1 MVFSYSTNAFVEYPL
16 HEALDLIART
26 GFSGVEIMC
35 DRPHLYPPDTREDD
49 LNSIK
54 SLLQELNLAI
64 TNLNCF
70 TLFAVG
76 DTWLPSWIEP
86 DEKRRQQRIEH
97 TLNCLDL
104 ARFLGCPNI
113 SVPPGGPPV
122 DRDRE
127 KSLALFSQGLE
138 QVIPRAEEAGV
149 SILIEPEPGLLIE
162 NSKEMKSFMET
173 ISSDRVGVNFDAG
186 HFFCV
191 GEAPEEA
198 IEDLFEWTGHI
209 HIEDIAATRDH
220 NHLIPGLGAMDYK
233 AFFKKLKE
241 LGYKGDVCLELYPY
255 TRTPCRAG
263 EESMAH
269 LAPIMEMYGFRV

>member
-16 HEALDLIART
+16 HEALNLIAKV
-26 GFSGVEIMC
+26 GFGGAEIMC

-49 LNSIK
+49 LKSIK
-54 SLLQELNLAI
+54 ELVRKLDLAV

-86 DEKRRQQRIEH
+86 DKKRREQRIEH

-104 ARFLGCPNI
+104 ARFLECPNI

-122 DRDRE
+122 GGDRE
-127 KSLALFSQGLE
+127 ASLALFYKGLE
-138 QVIPRAEEAGV
+138 QVIPKAEETGV
-149 SILIEPEPGLLIE
+149 KILIEPEPGLLIE
-162 NSKEMKSFMET
+162 TGKQMKSFMET
-173 ISSDRVGVNFDAG
+173 IASDRIGVNFDAG

-198 IEDLFEWTGHI
+198 LEDLFEWTGHI
-209 HIEDIAATRDH
+209 HIEDIAASREH

-269 LAPIMEMYGFRV
+269 LVPIMEMYGFRR

>member
-1 MVFSYSTNAFVEYPL
+1 MVFAYSTNAFVEYSL
-16 HEALDLIART
+16 HDAVNLIAGT
-26 GFSGVEIMC
+26 GFGGVEIMC
-35 DRPHLYPPDTREDD
+35 DLPHLYPPDTAEDD
-49 LNSIK
+49 LNSLK
-54 SLLQELNLAI
+54 SLVQELNLTI

-104 ARFLGCPNI
+104 ARFLECPNI

-122 DRDRE
+122 GEDRD
-127 KSLALFSQGLE
+127 KSLALFYQGLE
-138 QVIPRAEEAGV
+138 QVIPKAEEAGV

-162 NSKEMKSFMET
+162 TSKEMKSFMET
-173 ISSDRVGVNFDAG
+173 VASDRVGVNFDAG

-198 IEDLFEWTGHI
+198 LKRLFDWTGHI
-209 HIEDIAATRDH
+209 HIEDIAATREH
-220 NHLIPGLGAMDYK
+220 NHLIPGLGAIDYE
-233 AFFKKLKE
+233 AFFRKLNE
-241 LGYKGDVCLELYPY
+241 LEYKGDVCLELYPY
-255 TRTPCRAG
+255 TENPCRAG
-263 EESMAH
+263 EESMSH
-269 LAPIMEMYGFRV
+269 LGPIMETYGFRV